1 MQEEKRRWLMRT
13 LRKIGRGLDLARKIT
28 LNLVFF
34 VLLIV
39 LLAWLLGSDVPDVPG
54 KAVLV
59 LDIKGD
65 IVEQLTGDPVE
76 RAFQKAVSDD
86 AEPETLL
93 KDLVDAIRAGRD
105 DPRIQALLLD
115 LNHMGGARLTM
126 LEDLGRELAEFKKTG
141 KQLLATA
148 DDYDMNRYYLA
159 AMADEVYLHW
169 MGAVI
174 LDGFSRYKM
183 YFKEGLDRLEV
194 DMHIHRVGEYK
205 SAAEPF
211 LRNDM
216 SEEAREA
223 NREYLGDLWRSYLEE
238 VAAAR
243 KLKPQDLIDYTASI
257 REGLARTGWDTAK
270 LAREAGLVDR
280 VGGRELVR
288 LRLTELVGE
297 DEETHSYHRVDF
309 DDYLRAAG
317 GDRFGAEADGDL
329 IGVVVARGTIM
340 DGEQPPGQIGGD
352 STAALIRKARK
363 DENIKAIVLRVDSGG
378 GSAFASEVI
387 RQEFA
392 LAREQ
397 GKPVVVSMGGV
408 AASGGYWISTAADE
422 IWASPNTITGSI
434 GIIGMVPTFQ
444 TPRAKYLGIGVDGVG
459 TTWLAGAFRLD
470 REMKPEL
477 DEMLKNL
484 IEKGYREFLDRV
496 AKARNKTVEEVDK
509 IARGRVWSG
518 ADAKELGLID
528 KLGGLDQAITSAA
541 RLAKLEDY
549 RVKYVEKKLEF
560 TERLLL
566 DLLAKSSR
574 TLGPSSRALASRSP
588 HQKLL
593 GALADQLRRLEEFND
608 PHGVYAHCLCD

>member
-54 KAVLV
+54 KVALV

-270 LAREAGLVDR
+270 RAREAGLVDR

>member
-1 MQEEKRRWLMRT
+1 MQEEKRCWLMRT
-13 LRKIGRGLDLARKIT
+13 LRKIGRGLDLARRIT

-54 KAVLV
+54 KVALV

-93 KDLVDAIRAGRD
+93 KDLVDAIRAGRE

-126 LEDLGRELAEFKKTG
+126 LEDLGRELVEFKKTG

-223 NREYLGDLWRSYLEE
+223 NLEYLGDLWRSYLEE

-444 TPRAKYLGIGVDGVG
+444 KPLAKYLGIGVDGVG

-593 GALADQLRRLEEFND
+593 GALADQFRRLEEFND